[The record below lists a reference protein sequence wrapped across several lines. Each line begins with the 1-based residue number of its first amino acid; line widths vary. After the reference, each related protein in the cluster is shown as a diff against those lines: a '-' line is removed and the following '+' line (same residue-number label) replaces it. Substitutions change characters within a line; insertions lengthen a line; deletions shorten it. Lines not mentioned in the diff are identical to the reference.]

1 MHGFRFFGLPSRGSF
16 HRSLALLSSL
26 SVAREYLALGRGRP
40 GFTPSFPS
48 WALLENAR
56 KEESKRFAYGAVTLY
71 GPTFLTGSA
80 TLDFSDFPP
89 GVGSRTHAS
98 RDPRTATHPRL
109 TRCRFRL
116 FRVRSPLL
124 TESMSLSL
132 PAGTKMFQFPALAPF
147 RVARHKPCRVSP
159 FGNPRIKAC
168 SAAPRG
174 LSQPATSFIAF
185 WRQGIPH
192 APLVAWPFHQISIRF
207 FGRTGSLPMNGL
219 RESAQHSNVLDFGSH
234 LSENPSTR
242 RDTHGVSRTRSGQAP
257 AVGADRRPIQCA
269 SKITPP
275 A

>member
-1 MHGFRFFGLPSRGSF
+1 
-16 HRSLALLSSL
+16 
-26 SVAREYLALGRGRP
+26 
-40 GFTPSFPS
+40 
-48 WALLENAR
+48 
-56 KEESKRFAYGAVTLY
+56 
-71 GPTFLTGSA
+71 
-80 TLDFSDFPP
+80 
-89 GVGSRTHAS
+89 
-98 RDPRTATHPRL
+98 
-109 TRCRFRL
+109 
-116 FRVRSPLL
+116 
-124 TESMSLSL
+124 
-132 PAGTKMFQFPALAPF
+132 MFQFPALAPATRLRARRAPAHSGRCLRHAVIPPYGIGCASRSRGHWPPLRVVGHVNVS

-234 LSENPSTR
+234 LSENASTR
-242 RDTHGVSRTRSGQAP
+242 LDAHGVSRTRAGQAP
-257 AVGADRRPIQCA
+257 AVGADRRPIPCV